1 MQKRKGRKKKK
12 QGKTGVTMGS
22 NLSARV
28 KVSVRLFNPLII
40 ELFFIIISTK
50 SRKREKGPYARLR
63 ADPSMQPSS
72 RRKLWLRGPVDGPGS
87 HSCSPTHIA
96 PTKTTGLYEECHAN
110 RRTLHATQLSFEELM
125 IRETSTFFFF
135 FLI

>member
-50 SRKREKGPYARLR
+50 SRKREKGPYAI
-63 ADPSMQPSS
+63 D
-72 RRKLWLRGPVDGPGS
+72 
-87 HSCSPTHIA
+87 
-96 PTKTTGLYEECHAN
+96 
-110 RRTLHATQLSFEELM
+110 
-125 IRETSTFFFF
+125 
-135 FLI
+135 

>member
-1 MQKRKGRKKKK
+1 
-12 QGKTGVTMGS
+12 MGS

-72 RRKLWLRGPVDGPGS
+72 RRKLWLRGPVEMGQGPILVPQRT
-87 HSCSPTHIA
+87 SPLQKQQVSTRNVTRIDA
-96 PTKTTGLYEECHAN
+96 RFTGDTAI
-110 RRTLHATQLSFEELM
+110 F
-125 IRETSTFFFF
+125 
-135 FLI
+135 